1 MGKEKQHINLVV
13 IGHVDSGQSTTTGHL
28 IYTCGGI
35 DKRTIEKFEKEAA
48 EMGKGSFK
56 YAWVLDNLKA
66 ERERGITIDIALWK
80 FETPKYMYTV
90 IDAPG
95 HRDFIKNMI
104 TGASQAD
111 VALLMVPADGNFTAA
126 IAKGNHKAGEVQ
138 GQTRQ
143 HARLL
148 NLLGTKQLIVG
159 VNKMDSDVAKYSKE
173 RYDEISNEMRSML
186 IAVGW
191 PKGFVNNRVPIIPIS
206 GWKGDNLIKKSEN
219 MDWWKGVEVVSAPGS
234 KCMVHTLL
242 DALNDMVVVPK
253 RDLDKPLRVPISGV
267 YKIKG
272 VGDVITGRVEQG
284 KVSPGDEVVFI
295 PTHTAAN
302 ACSGKVF
309 TVEMH
314 HKQVPFAGPGDN
326 VGMNVK
332 GLVKGNMPRAGDVM
346 IMKNDSTLKQ
356 VKSIEATIQFLDIPN
371 EVKVGYTPIG
381 FIRTAR
387 TPLKLTK
394 VMWRSGKDTGGNQV
408 PDPTSIPKNNMALCQ
423 FTPMKPFTC
432 ESFEGCEGLAR
443 LALMEGNGCIGLGRV
458 SKVEF

>member
-1 MGKEKQHINLVV
+1 
-13 IGHVDSGQSTTTGHL
+13 
-28 IYTCGGI
+28 
-35 DKRTIEKFEKEAA
+35 
-48 EMGKGSFK
+48 
-56 YAWVLDNLKA
+56 
-66 ERERGITIDIALWK
+66 
-80 FETPKYMYTV
+80 
-90 IDAPG
+90 
-95 HRDFIKNMI
+95 
-104 TGASQAD
+104 
-111 VALLMVPADGNFTAA
+111 VAVLMVPADGNFGTS
-126 IAKGNHKAGEVQ
+126 IARGSHKAGEVQ

-159 VNKMDSDVAKYSKE
+159 VNKMDSDVAKYTQE
-173 RYDEISNEMRSML
+173 RYEEIANEMRSML

-191 PKGFVNNRVPIIPIS
+191 PKGFVQNRVPIIPIS
-206 GWKGDNLIKKSEN
+206 GWKGDNLIAKSTN
-219 MDWWKGVEVVSAPGS
+219 MEWWKGVEVVSTPGK
-234 KCMVHTLL
+234 KCHVHTLL
-242 DALNDMVVVPK
+242 DALNEMVIVPK

-284 KVSPGDEVVFI
+284 KVSPGDEVIFV

-346 IMKNDSTLKQ
+346 IMKNDTTLKQ
-356 VKSIEATIQFLDIPN
+356 VKQIEATIQFLDIPN

-394 VMWRSGKDTGGNQV
+394 IVWRSGKDTGGNQV
-408 PDPTSIPKNNMALCQ
+408 NDPTSIPKNNMALCLFVPQ
-423 FTPMKPFTC
+423 KPFTC